1 MLPPWFS
8 DILLRSCAA
17 ASALGVTVRFEG
29 APGATLSSLYL
40 CEASLGQRLDSGH
53 VEFLKSN
60 DGAHLICE
68 ETRNSRIDTYVYEF
82 FSTATIVEMRD
93 ALGKNVDCF
102 AREAGSTD
110 LWGGFVPV
118 VDVNDSNYIL
128 SEGVVNSVR
137 HVLFFADHELGP
149 KYWRSET
156 PLASS
161 FNDFLK
167 LCFVSIENTGYPD
180 FWYPR

>member
-68 ETRNSRIDTYVYEF
+68 ETRNSRIDAYVYEF
-82 FSTATIVEMRD
+82 FSTAMFR
-93 ALGKNVDCF
+93 LNSRYG
-102 AREAGSTD
+102 
-110 LWGGFVPV
+110 
-118 VDVNDSNYIL
+118 L
-128 SEGVVNSVR
+128 S
-137 HVLFFADHELGP
+137 
-149 KYWRSET
+149 
-156 PLASS
+156 
-161 FNDFLK
+161 
-167 LCFVSIENTGYPD
+167 
-180 FWYPR
+180 